1 MIPLPAQYRL
11 RRAAALLRA
20 GKVITHPTEAVWG
33 LACVP
38 WSRPAVTRILQ
49 LKQRDPAKGLVLVAD
64 HVSRFQGVMPL
75 LPDDVQELLM
85 ASWPGP
91 NTWVVPDT
99 GWAPEWIRGSHQS
112 VAIRVSNH
120 PLTVALCQAAN
131 TCLVSTS
138 ANPAGMAPARSQVEA
153 QRYFR
158 SAVDYYLPGCTGGLA
173 QPTAIRDALTGQVF
187 RGA

>member
-1 MIPLPAQYRL
+1 MIHRPAQYRL

-38 WSRPAVTRILQ
+38 WSHSAVAQIFR

-64 HVSRFQGVMPL
+64 HISRFQGVIPD
-75 LPDDVQELLM
+75 LPEDVQATLM

-91 NTWVVPDT
+91 HTWVVPDT

-138 ANPAGMAPARSQVEA
+138 ANPAGLEPARSQAAA

-158 SAVDYYLPGCTGGLA
+158 SAVDYYLPGRTGGLA
-173 QPTAIRDALTGQVF
+173 QPTGIRDALTGQVV
-187 RGA
+187 RGG

>member
-1 MIPLPAQYRL
+1 MALLDSYRL

-20 GKVITHPTEAVWG
+20 GAVVSHPTEAVWG

-38 WSRPAVTRILQ
+38 WDNSAVSHILNM
-49 LKQRDPAKGLVLVAD
+49 KNRDPAKGLVLVAD
-64 HVSRFQGVMPL
+64 SVARFDAV
-75 LPDDVQELLM
+75 LPNLPAAIRTQVE

-91 NTWVVPDT
+91 HTWVVPDFA
-99 GWAPEWIRGSHQS
+99 WAPSWIKGEHQS
-112 VAIRVSNH
+112 VAIRVSDH
-120 PLTVALCQAAN
+120 PLTSALCRAAN

-138 ANPAGMAPARSQVEA
+138 ANPAGCEPARNQREV

-158 SAVDYYLPGCTGGLA
+158 SQVDYYLPGRTGARA
-173 QPTAIRDALTGQVF
+173 QPTDICDALSGEYL

>member
-1 MIPLPAQYRL
+1 MTPLPAQYRL
-11 RRAAALLRA
+11 RRAAALLRT

-38 WSRPAVTRILQ
+38 WSQSAVARILQ
-49 LKQRDPAKGLVLVAD
+49 LKQRDPAKGMVLVAD
-64 HVSRFQGVMPL
+64 HVSRFQGVIPL
-75 LPDDVQELLM
+75 LPDDVQEMLM

-91 NTWVVPDT
+91 NTWVVPDA
-99 GWAPEWIRGSHQS
+99 GWAPECIRGNHHS

-138 ANPAGMAPARSQVEA
+138 ANPAGLEPARSQTEV

-158 SAVDYYLPGCTGGLA
+158 SAVDYYLPGRTGGLA
-173 QPTAIRDALTGQVF
+173 QPTGIRDALTGQVL
-187 RGA
+187 RGG

>member
-1 MIPLPAQYRL
+1 MMHRPAQYRL
-11 RRAAALLRA
+11 SRAAALLRA

-38 WSRPAVTRILQ
+38 WSASAVARILQ

-64 HVSRFQGVMPL
+64 HVSRFQGVLPL
-75 LPDDVQELLM
+75 LPEEVQEKII

-91 NTWVVPDT
+91 NTWVVPDFA
-99 GWAPEWIRGSHQS
+99 WAPEWIRGDHHS
-112 VAIRVSNH
+112 VAIRVSDH

-138 ANPAGMAPARSQVEA
+138 ADPAGLEPARSQADA

-158 SAVDYYLPGCTGGLA
+158 SAIDYYLPGRTGGLA
-173 QPTAIRDALTGQVF
+173 QPTGIRDALSGQYL